1 MIEQLNTAQH
11 EKFSEHRTVKLQRKS
26 NLKTKDMLKTYK
38 TARVKWH
45 SVQFSSVQSLSHVQL
60 FSTPCGSPG
69 SSVLGISLARIL
81 KWVAIF
87 LSSGSSQPRD

>member
-60 FSTPCGSPG
+60 FATP
-69 SSVLGISLARIL
+69 
-81 KWVAIF
+81 
-87 LSSGSSQPRD
+87 